1 MSQRTDTTAP
11 TLPKPAPAPATAP
24 EPPSRLAL
32 LGLLLGIVLATLDGT
47 IVGTALPTI
56 VGDLGGLD
64 HFSWVVTAYLL
75 TAAVSTPLWGKLGD
89 LYGRKGGYQAS
100 ITVFLVGSVL
110 CGLAQDMPQL
120 IAFRALQ
127 GLGAGGLFVG
137 AMSLIG
143 TLLPPAQA
151 GRSQSM
157 IGVLL
162 PVAMIGGP
170 LLGGFLTDRLDWRW
184 VFYVNV
190 PVGAAA
196 LLLVGLLVH
205 LRTERS
211 RARVDYAGAALLTA
225 GILALTLLGTWAGTT
240 YAWLSPQTCGLA
252 LLAAAAF
259 AAFVRVERRAP
270 EPVVPPRLFGDRNF
284 TLAQVLTFLAGA
296 AMLGAASYLPQY
308 LQFVRGMS
316 STQSGLLLLPLMLG
330 MMGAQL
336 SIGRAVGN
344 GGGYRVYPIVGSA
357 VATAGALALLT
368 VGVNTPTALASAL
381 TFVLGAG
388 LGCLLQPSL
397 LITMNSAEL
406 RDMGAASGTNTL
418 LRTIGGSLGVA
429 VLGSVYTGRVT
440 DTVTDR
446 LGPDGERLTGGHQLA
461 PALLR
466 GLPEPVRDAFR
477 SGVTGGLHGV
487 MAGTAVLCAATFAA
501 AWLIREV
508 PLRSRADTVTT
519 ASAPDAAD
527 PA

>member
-1 MSQRTDTTAP
+1 MTQPTNQRTEPAAP
-11 TLPKPAPAPATAP
+11 PAQEPADAP
-24 EPPSRLAL
+24 ELPSRLVI
-32 LGLLLGIVLATLDGT
+32 LGLLLGIILATLDGT

-56 VGDLGGLD
+56 VGDLGGLG

-75 TAAVSTPLWGKLGD
+75 TTAVSTPIWGKVGD
-89 LYGRKGGYQAS
+89 LYGRKGSYLTS
-100 ITVFLVGSVL
+100 IVVFLVGSVL
-110 CGLAQDMPQL
+110 CGLAQNMDQL

-137 AMSLIG
+137 ALSLLG
-143 TLLPPAQA
+143 TLLPPAEA
-151 GRSQSM
+151 GRSQAM

-170 LLGGFLTDRLDWRW
+170 LLGGFLTDQLDWRW

-196 LLLVGLLVH
+196 LLIVGCLVK
-205 LRTERS
+205 LRGERS
-211 RARVDYAGAALLTA
+211 AARIDYAGTALLTA
-225 GILALTLLGTWAGTT
+225 GILALTLLGTWGGST
-240 YAWLSPQTCGLA
+240 YDWMSPQITGLA
-252 LLAAAAF
+252 LLAAVSL

-270 EPVVPPRLFGDRNF
+270 EPIVPPRLFRDRNF
-284 TLAQVLTFLAGA
+284 TLAQALTFLVGA

-308 LQFVRGMS
+308 MQFVRGMS
-316 STQSGLLLLPLMLG
+316 STESGLLLLPLMLG

-336 SIGRAVGN
+336 YIGRAVAD
-344 GGGYRVYPIVGSA
+344 GGGYRAYPIVGGA

-368 VGVNTPTALASAL
+368 VGVDTATAVASAL

-388 LGCLLQPSL
+388 LGCLAQPSL

-406 RDMGAASGTNTL
+406 RDMGAAGGTNAL

-429 VLGSVYTGRVT
+429 VLGSVYTGRLT

-446 LGPDGERLTGGHQLA
+446 LGPDGERLAGGHELT
-461 PALLR
+461 PAVLD
-466 GLPEPVRDAFR
+466 GLPEPARDAFR
-477 SGVTGGLHGV
+477 AGVTSGLHGV
-487 MAGTAVLCAATFAA
+487 MIGTAALCAVTFAA

-508 PLRSRADTVTT
+508 PLRSRADPEGT
-519 ASAPDAAD
+519 P
-527 PA
+527 